1 MSEESRGIEPAGT
14 ESARAE
20 PVRTEPVRT
29 EPVRTELP
37 RLVANS
43 WLVANREFRERVRS
57 RLFFVS
63 TAMLAL
69 LAVVVALTPVL
80 IRVVDRGGTTV
91 KIAVASGDEQLTT
104 SAITILDGILNPPT
118 TEGRADPYTFVPA
131 STVDAT
137 AANVADG
144 VYDGALVAVRRPT
157 GQITF
162 QLLTGERIGTD
173 RIQLIQVGTLAIG
186 IFDWIKVNGNGV
198 TSAFF
203 TPEFAS
209 AQIGGG
215 GGVAAAPIAA
225 SEYAGRRIV
234 GVVFVVL
241 IFITLVIY
249 GMWVA
254 AGVVAEKSSRVMEL
268 LISAASPSELVIGKV
283 VGIGLAGLV
292 QYVAIL
298 VPALATLLLQDRIA
312 AALLGA
318 SSGGMDLSL
327 AALTPGLLAAYGAF
341 WILGFILYALIYAAA
356 GSLVSRAEDLQ
367 VLALPLS
374 LVAIGGYLQAVMA
387 LSGGIS
393 PMVRFASYVPFW
405 SPFVMLT
412 RLTVGRVE
420 PWEIVLSFGLLI
432 AAIPLVGVI
441 AVRVYSA
448 GVLLYGQRPGAR
460 AIIGAVVRPPA

>member
-1 MSEESRGIEPAGT
+1 LT
-14 ESARAE
+14 EGQATQDPVAADGGRSTPPVRPARA
-20 PVRTEPVRT
+20 VA
-29 EPVRTELP
+29 
-37 RLVANS
+37 ANS
-43 WLVANREFRERVRS
+43 WLVARREFRERVRS

-80 IRVVDRGGTTV
+80 IKFVDRGTTTT
-91 KIAVASGDEQLTT
+91 IAVASDEGKLTA
-104 SAITILDGILNPPT
+104 SAIQIMSGILNPGSGP
-118 TEGRADPYTFVPA
+118 GKPDPYTFVAA
-131 STVDAT
+131 SASDAT
-137 AANVADG
+137 AQKVADG
-144 VYDGALVAVRRPT
+144 EYDGALIATRRPN
-157 GQITF
+157 GQIAF

-173 RIQLIQVGTLAIG
+173 RVQLIQVGALAVG
-186 IFDWIKVNGNGV
+186 IFDWISQNSTAATTTFVPPDFG
-198 TSAFF
+198 
-203 TPEFAS
+203 S
-209 AQIGGG
+209 AQVGGG
-215 GGVAAAPIAA
+215 KSSAEPIGA

-268 LISAASPSELVIGKV
+268 LISAASPAELVIGKV
-283 VGIGLAGLV
+283 AGIGLAGLV

-312 AALLGA
+312 TALLGV
-318 SSGGMDLSL
+318 SSGVDLSL
-327 AALTPGLLAAYGAF
+327 AALTPGLLAAYGLF

-393 PMVRFASYVPFW
+393 PLIRVASYVPFW

-412 RLTVGRVE
+412 RLTVGHVE
-420 PWEIVLSFGLLI
+420 PWELVLSFGLL
-432 AAIPLVGVI
+432 AASIPIVGVI

-460 AIIGAVVRPPA
+460 AIVGAIVRPPV

>member
-1 MSEESRGIEPAGT
+1 MSSEPLIPPG
-14 ESARAE
+14 
-20 PVRTEPVRT
+20 
-29 EPVRTELP
+29 
-37 RLVANS
+37 LVANS
-43 WLVANREFRERVRS
+43 WLVATREFRERVRS

-63 TAMLAL
+63 TVLLAL
-69 LAVVVALTPVL
+69 LAVAVSLTPVL
-80 IRVVDRGGTTV
+80 IRMADRGTTTT
-91 KIAVASGDEQLTT
+91 IAVASDEGALTE
-104 SAITILDGILNPPT
+104 SSIQILDGYLNPAQPA
-118 TEGRADPYTFVPA
+118 EGPEPYRFLAVP
-131 STVDAT
+131 VDDFHAERISEGDY
-137 AANVADG
+137 DG
-144 VYDGALVAVRRPT
+144 VLIATRRAN
-157 GQITF
+157 GQIAF
-162 QLLTGERIGTD
+162 ELLTGEAIGTD
-173 RIQLIQVGTLAIG
+173 RIQQVQVAAFAIG
-186 IFDWIKVNGNGV
+186 IFDWIKANGGIG
-198 TSAFF
+198 SAGDFF
-203 TPEFAS
+203 TPDFGS

-215 GGVAAAPIAA
+215 GGASSPGPIAA

-298 VPALATLLLQDRIA
+298 LPALATLLLQDRIA
-312 AALLGA
+312 SALLGA
-318 SSGGMDLSL
+318 SSGVDLSL
-327 AALTPGLLAAYGAF
+327 ATLTPGLLAAYGAF

-374 LVAIGGYLQAVMA
+374 LIAIGGYLQAVMA

-393 PMVRFASYVPFW
+393 PLLRISSYVPFW
-405 SPFVMLT
+405 SPFIMLT
-412 RLTVGRVE
+412 RLTVGTVE
-420 PWEIVLSFGLLI
+420 PWELVLSFGLL
-432 AAIPLVGVI
+432 AASIPIVGLI

-460 AIIGAVVRPPA
+460 AIVGAILRPPA

>member
-1 MSEESRGIEPAGT
+1 MTAPLPSEPQLTGERGLLGNT
-14 ESARAE
+14 
-20 PVRTEPVRT
+20 
-29 EPVRTELP
+29 
-37 RLVANS
+37 
-43 WLVANREFRERVRS
+43 WLVARREFRERVRS

-63 TAMLAL
+63 TGLLAT

-80 IRVVDRGGTTV
+80 IRMVDRGTTTT
-91 KIAVASGDEQLTT
+91 IAVASPETGLTGV
-104 SAITILDGILNPPT
+104 SIQILDGILNPPANAGVA
-118 TEGRADPYTFVPA
+118 EPFAFVPA
-131 STVDAT
+131 AMDEDLARAVS
-137 AANVADG
+137 DG
-144 VYDGALVAVRRPT
+144 YYGGALIASRLPN
-157 GQITF
+157 GGLTF
-162 QLLTGERIGTD
+162 QLLAGETLGTD
-173 RIQLIQVGTLAIG
+173 RIQMMNVGALMIG
-186 IFDWIKVNGNGV
+186 VLDWIGDNPGDG
-198 TSAFF
+198 AFF
-203 TPEFAS
+203 TPAFQS
-209 AQIGGG
+209 AQVNAGAGGG
-215 GGVAAAPIAA
+215 GGVVAA

-268 LISAASPSELVIGKV
+268 LISAATPGQLVLGKV

-298 VPALATLLLQDRIA
+298 VPALVTLLLQDRIA
-312 AALLGA
+312 DVLLG
-318 SSGGMDLSL
+318 SSAGLELSL
-327 AALTPGLLAAYGAF
+327 STLTPGLLAAYGGF

-374 LVAIGGYLQAVMA
+374 IIAIAGYLQAVMA
-387 LSGGIS
+387 LSGGIN
-393 PMVRFASYVPFW
+393 PLIRIASYVPFW

-420 PWEIVLSFGLLI
+420 PWELVLSFGLLL
-432 AAIPLVGVI
+432 ATIPIVAVL

-460 AIIGAVVRPPA
+460 EIVGAIVRPPA